1 MQYIYNYAENILKIK
16 RNKNKNILKLKKL
29 HYRKIFKNKDCFCF
43 NKCMHLLIYK
53 ERKINFKNFW
63 NLRNFKQ
70 QNIFLNEIID
80 KKIGR
85 TIIQLT

>member
-1 MQYIYNYAENILKIK
+1 MQYIYNYAENIIMLKIK

-53 ERKINFKNFW
+53 ERKINFKNF
-63 NLRNFKQ
+63 
-70 QNIFLNEIID
+70 
-80 KKIGR
+80 
-85 TIIQLT
+85 

>member
-1 MQYIYNYAENILKIK
+1 MIKIKNFIIFNSNLTSICYQNKKNAIYIYNYAENILKIK

-53 ERKINFKNFW
+53 ERKINFKNF
-63 NLRNFKQ
+63 
-70 QNIFLNEIID
+70 
-80 KKIGR
+80 
-85 TIIQLT
+85 